1 MKFEDAILLFLES
14 RTAQGCSAK
23 TILWYGYHLR
33 RYAAWATEA
42 AAGAAWLRP
51 ETIDK
56 FLASERTAGLSP
68 HTVRARYVALK
79 AFLDWLVKRELLTS
93 SPMGKITRPKVPDH
107 IPRQTKID
115 EFRTL
120 LDSIPYD
127 RWLDLRDRVI
137 VQFLFMSGLRREELA
152 GLKIAD
158 VAVFAQRITVRDG
171 KGSKDRIVPFPETAR
186 PDLLAYL
193 YQRPCWDGD
202 DLFLSDDGNG
212 SPRGVLTGEGV
223 RQMLLRRCKKAGV
236 RYLNPH
242 SFRHGFAMAML
253 GAGAEMS
260 SISTL
265 MGHASVKTTE
275 DVYAKW
281 LINELQAAYNVTV
294 KRLGSE

>member
-1 MKFEDAILLFLES
+1 MTFEEAILLFLES

-93 SPMGKITRPKVPDH
+93 NPMGVITRPKVPKH
-107 IPRQTKID
+107 IPRQTQIE
-115 EFRTL
+115 EFRKL

-171 KGSKDRIVPFPETAR
+171 KGGKDRIVPFPETAR

-193 YQRPCWDGD
+193 YQRPCWQGD

-212 SPRGVLTGEGV
+212 SPRGALTGEGV

-242 SFRHGFAMAML
+242 SFRHGFAMTML
-253 GAGAEMS
+253 NAGAEMS
-260 SISTL
+260 SVSAM

-275 DVYAKW
+275 DFYAEW
-281 LINELQAAYNVTV
+281 LINELQAAYNATV
-294 KRLGSE
+294 KKL